1 MGNSKGASVHLM
13 GASLWHLSRGAGLS
27 ARVKDSRPV
36 RGGGGGAQLTA
47 SGEPESPANENQEQ
61 CDRRRAAGGP
71 VGLSCH
77 VTVALESAWAG
88 RNPGSS
94 QGHTSATC

>member
-36 RGGGGGAQLTA
+36 RGGGGGGAQLTGA
-47 SGEPESPANENQEQ
+47 GEKGN
-61 CDRRRAAGGP
+61 GK
-71 VGLSCH
+71 
-77 VTVALESAWAG
+77 
-88 RNPGSS
+88 
-94 QGHTSATC
+94 